1 MLFPIVGNATAP
13 VIPSRN
19 ATTGQRVNSTSS
31 ANNTIPLN
39 RNVTINNITI
49 TGSEGAQAAC
59 DRGLT
64 QFCLTRRDDE
74 SESAVE
80 AKVDVDD
87 YFEKLEER
95 LVKRSTYISWLY
107 SRLCLIFIP
116 HSW

>member
-1 MLFPIVGNATAP
+1 MIGPRVYLFSAVAIVVTTVGAIPRPFIGNSTAP

-59 DRGLT
+59 DRGIT
-64 QFCLTRRDDE
+64 QFCLTRRDGW
-74 SESAVE
+74 S
-80 AKVDVDD
+80 
-87 YFEKLEER
+87 
-95 LVKRSTYISWLY
+95 Y
-107 SRLCLIFIP
+107 SLRP
-116 HSW
+116 Q

>member
-1 MLFPIVGNATAP
+1 MIGPRVYLFSAVAIVVTTVGAIPRPFIGNGTAP

-59 DRGLT
+59 DRGIT
-64 QFCLTRRDDE
+64 QFCLTRRDGW
-74 SESAVE
+74 S
-80 AKVDVDD
+80 
-87 YFEKLEER
+87 
-95 LVKRSTYISWLY
+95 Y
-107 SRLCLIFIP
+107 SLRP
-116 HSW
+116 Q